1 MGKLPIAPTAVLA
14 LVRELR
20 ASAQADKPL
29 VVGGVNELAAA
40 LRRELARGGVAS
52 AVRDEG
58 SLADAAVLVQV
69 LAGRARDEDVDLLK
83 RAHKEGVPIVAVL
96 AGPQGEGQPDPPYV
110 LAENVVRV
118 APGSGFPVDAI
129 ARTVARALGEKATPL
144 AARLPV
150 LRDAVV
156 DRLITHFARQNGV
169 VGAAVFVPGADL
181 PVLTL
186 NQIRMLLRIADAYGF
201 ELDRERI
208 PEVLGVIGGGLGF
221 RGLARS
227 LLGAV
232 PIAGWAVKGGIA
244 YGGTRALGEAAKRYF
259 ESRAPVTRV
268 AGERAVFPRSGTR
281 AGGSATPR

>member
-1 MGKLPIAPTAVLA
+1 VSKLPIAPTAVLG
-14 LVRELR
+14 LVKELR

-29 VVGGVNELAAA
+29 VVGGVKELAAA
-40 LRRELARGGVAS
+40 LRRELSRGGVAG
-52 AVRDEG
+52 AVRDE
-58 SLADAAVLVQV
+58 SALADAAVLVHV
-69 LAGRARDEDVDLLK
+69 LAGGARDEDIELFR
-83 RAHKEGVPIVAVL
+83 RAQKADVPIVAVL
-96 AGPQGEGQPDPPYV
+96 TGPQGEDEPDPPYV
-110 LAENVVRV
+110 LAENVIRV
-118 APGSGFPVDAI
+118 PPGSGFPLDAI
-129 ARTVARALGEKATPL
+129 AAAVARALGERATPL

-156 DRLITHFARQNGV
+156 DRLIAHFARQNGV
-169 VGAAVFVPGADL
+169 VGVAVFVPGADL

-208 PEVLGVIGGGLGF
+208 PEVLGVIGSGMGF
-221 RGLARS
+221 RAVARS

-244 YGGTRALGEAAKRYF
+244 YAGTRTLGEAAKRYF

-268 AGERAVFPRSGTR
+268 AGERAVFPR
-281 AGGSATPR
+281 

>member
-1 MGKLPIAPTAVLA
+1 MSKLPVPPTAVLG

-29 VVGGVNELAAA
+29 AVSGVKELAGA

-52 AVRDEG
+52 SVRDEVA
-58 SLADAAVLVQV
+58 LEDAAVLVHV
-69 LAGRARDEDVDLLK
+69 LAGSARDEDIALFK
-83 RAHKEGVPIVAVL
+83 RAQKAGVPIVAVL
-96 AGPQGEGQPDPPYV
+96 AGPNGEAEADPPYV
-110 LAENVVRV
+110 LAENVVRIP
-118 APGSGFPVDAI
+118 PGSGFPLDDIASAI
-129 ARTVARALGEKATPL
+129 ARTLGEKATPL

-156 DRLITHFARQNGV
+156 DRLIAQFSRQNAV
-169 VGAAVFVPGADL
+169 VGVAVFLPGADL

-208 PEVLGVIGGGLGF
+208 PEVLGVVGSGVGF
-221 RGLARS
+221 RAVARS

-232 PIAGWAVKGGIA
+232 PVAGWAVKGGIA

-268 AGERAVFPRSGTR
+268 AGERAVFPN
-281 AGGSATPR
+281 